1 MVIKEI
7 AIMRQIGMHP
17 NTLSCYD
24 AYKDATSYYMIME
37 LCTGGELFDLIVHKV
52 SRLWTACEYNHGLCS
67 RVICTTL
74 QVLHVIVTV

>member
-1 MVIKEI
+1 MVVKEI

-24 AYKDATSYYMIME
+24 AYKDATSYYIIME

-52 SRLWTACEYNHGLCS
+52 SRL
-67 RVICTTL
+67 
-74 QVLHVIVTV
+74 